1 MWYVNRKEWTMFEI
15 DRYGRQPIYEQ
26 IIEQV
31 EQLVA
36 SGVLRPDDQ
45 LPSVRTLSQTL
56 SANPN
61 TLQKAYAELERR
73 GVTTGVPGSGRYIS
87 KDAPRIILQS
97 REGLLTE
104 ISQLCAKLHL
114 AGIPRQRVLDAVTQ
128 AYAAQS
134 PLDQPATLQETNL
147 SPRPMTDD
155 APMSV
160 SGKDANL

>member
-1 MWYVNRKEWTMFEI
+1 MFQI

-87 KDAPRIILQS
+87 KDAPRIVTQS
-97 REGLLTE
+97 MGTLLSDITA
-104 ISQLCAKLHL
+104 ISTKLFL
-114 AGIPRQRVLDAVTQ
+114 AGIPVEKVLNAVTA
-128 AYAAQS
+128 AYAAYA
-134 PLDQPATLQETNL
+134 PASEGNQIQEANP
-147 SPRPMTDD
+147 SPRQKTDD
-155 APMSV
+155 APQGE
-160 SGKDANL
+160 SGKDAKQ

>member
-1 MWYVNRKEWTMFEI
+1 MFQI

-45 LPSVRTLSQTL
+45 LPSVRALSQSL

-61 TLQKAYAELERR
+61 TLQKAYSELERR

-87 KDAPRIILQS
+87 RDAPRIVAES
-97 REGLLTE
+97 MVVLLAE
-104 ISQLCAKLHL
+104 ITAISAKLRL
-114 AGIPRQRVLDAVTQ
+114 AGVPSRRVMDAV
-128 AYAAQS
+128 AASYAEHATPAPEARETDVSQS
-134 PLDQPATLQETNL
+134 SSNG
-147 SPRPMTDD
+147 D
-155 APMSV
+155 APQGAT
-160 SGKDANL
+160 GKDVKL